1 MAGQTL
7 HDVRADAFNY
17 VWDNSIAPEVEVD
30 SGDDVELHVRDAGD
44 EQITPDSGTDAVVA
58 LDFSH
63 VNPVSG
69 PVFVKGARPG
79 DTLAVE
85 ILELRVK
92 EWGWTAIIPGFG
104 LLPDDFLSPYLRIF
118 DLTNGEYAFL
128 RQDVAI
134 PIRPFFGTMGVCP
147 SGASNQPVMPP
158 GTFGGNLD

>member
-17 VWDNSIAPEVEVD
+17 VWDNSIAPEVEVE

-44 EQITPDSGTDAVVA
+44 EQISPDSGTDAVA
-58 LDFSH
+58 NLDFSH

-85 ILELRVK
+85 ILELRPRDR
-92 EWGWTAIIPGFG
+92 GWTASMPGCG
-104 LLPDDFLSPYLRIF
+104 RPACELP
-118 DLTNGEYAFL
+118 
-128 RQDVAI
+128 
-134 PIRPFFGTMGVCP
+134 
-147 SGASNQPVMPP
+147 
-158 GTFGGNLD
+158 